1 MDGKSKP
8 LTASAFL
15 IELNG
20 KSYVLLVMCS
30 VLVSLVVWV
39 LCTFLL
45 GGFGFMMSFS
55 GRAMFWFTHTFN
67 IFFMFI
73 IPSMTAILRLHQY
86 LKDYFWK
93 VICINISTRLPV
105 YIFLLVIFT
114 VNNSVHIIKNLND
127 RLVIH
132 YGTFLLNQ
140 KNYENSSVILFYY

>member
-45 GGFGFMMSFS
+45 GGFGLVMSFS

-67 IFFMFI
+67 IFFVFI
-73 IPSMTAILRLHQY
+73 IPSLAAILRLHQY

-93 VICINISTRLPV
+93 VICIINISTRLPV

-114 VNNSVHIIKNLND
+114 VNNSVHIIKN
-127 RLVIH
+127 
-132 YGTFLLNQ
+132 
-140 KNYENSSVILFYY
+140 